1 MNNKRRIY
9 LSAALT
15 LAAGSVSAQD
25 AGGVNAPL
33 FQIGSVEVR
42 PNAAYTFQ
50 YDDNIFLID
59 NGAALPAGA
68 VQKSDIQHI
77 LMPGVT
83 LGAGDYRGQSTQY
96 FSATYNANINLFQE
110 NSGADSTDHQ
120 GSVSF
125 GGGDKLS
132 WRFDQTLV
140 SQSDADVTNLQ
151 AGGRQKRRAWTSTL
165 STIYDLSDKTD
176 LESSFGYVLNDFDS
190 ATTFDSQRVQGNL
203 FVDYEQTA
211 KLHYGLG
218 ATFGYD
224 QVDVGANSVYEQVNT
239 RMVWAAT
246 AKFAMRAGVGI
257 EFRQFQG
264 INLDRDN
271 FIFDIGA
278 DWKVSPLTVASIGA
292 MRAIAPGNANP
303 GNGGNSYVNRTG
315 VNATLVHKIG
325 ERYTASLNAGYL
337 GSDTRGTLTTGGTAE
352 DDYFYIRPGL
362 AARLGDRSS
371 LQLFYQYRQNDNT
384 NAAGG
389 AGDFENNQFGGSLS
403 YTF

>member
-9 LSAALT
+9 LSAALA
-15 LAAGSVSAQD
+15 LAAGSASAQD

-42 PNAAYTFQ
+42 PNASYTFQ
-50 YDDNIFLID
+50 YDDNVFLIAD
-59 NGAALPAGA
+59 GAALPAGA

-77 LMPGVT
+77 LTPGVA

-110 NSGADSTDHQ
+110 NTGADSTDHQ

-151 AGGRQKRRAWTSTL
+151 AGGRQKRRSWTSTL

-176 LESSFGYVLNDFDS
+176 LESSVGYVLNDFDS
-190 ATTFDSQRVQGNL
+190 ATTIDSQRVQGNVL
-203 FVDYEQTA
+203 LDYEQTA
-211 KLHYGLG
+211 KLHYGIG

-239 RMVWAAT
+239 RMVWSAT
-246 AKFAMRAGVGI
+246 AKLALRAGVGI

-271 FIFDIGA
+271 FIFDVGA
-278 DWKVSPLTVASIGA
+278 DWKVSPLTVASINA
-292 MRAIAPGNANP
+292 LRAVAPANANP
-303 GNGGNSYVNRTG
+303 GNGGNAYVNRTG

-325 ERYTASLNAGYL
+325 ERYTASLNTGYL
-337 GSDTRGTLTTGGTAE
+337 SSGSRGTLTGGGNSD
-352 DDYFYIRPGL
+352 DDYLFIRPGL
-362 AARLGDRSS
+362 AARLGDRSA
-371 LQLFYQYRQNDNT
+371 LALFYMYRQNDN
-384 NAAGG
+384 AIGAG
-389 AGDFENNQFGGSLS
+389 GDFENNQFGGSLS